1 MLNISISHEAFF
13 FFFLLHAKELIRLI
27 KQEAAKLRINSLR
40 GQLI

>member
-1 MLNISISHEAFF
+1 MLNISISHEAF

>member
-1 MLNISISHEAFF
+1 MLNISISHEA